1 MTEGWGIYLFIC
13 SCSPSLSETCFQE
26 FYITLD
32 IPAVF
37 PSRSN
42 VFKKI
47 LGKKIETCLKWE
59 PCHSKII
66 QSLHGAAIKP
76 EIRGGLEEHSI
87 EPETSTTDIL

>member
-1 MTEGWGIYLFIC
+1 MINQ
-13 SCSPSLSETCFQE
+13 LSARPRISELTVLLALRAHPNSS
-26 FYITLD
+26 IKWLD
-32 IPAVF
+32 YPTRQ
-37 PSRSN
+37 RSN

-76 EIRGGLEEHSI
+76 EIRGGLKEHSI